1 MSIDEATVARIAT
14 LARIRLGPEQRAAMT
29 QELSGILDWIAQL
42 DEVETSAVEPM
53 RSVMPIPNRLRPD
66 VVTDDNRAEEV
77 LRNAPERSGDYFV
90 VPKVVE

>member
-14 LARIRLGPEQRAAMT
+14 LARIRLDPQQRAAMT

-42 DEVETSAVEPM
+42 DEVDTAAVEPM

-66 VVTDDNRAEEV
+66 VVTDGNRAEDV
-77 LRNAPERSGDYFV
+77 LSNAPERSGDYFV